1 MGLRKNS
8 AKKLRKERSKW
19 KVESAKEF
27 EKREKELQKMLN
39 RDDGVNPKGR
49 IYVTAGKRKGFALEI
64 PPKTRAITSRIR
76 KTIFDILQEDIVNR
90 TILDLY
96 AGTGAFGIEA
106 LSRGAKNA
114 TFIDDHKIA
123 IDMLKENLEKTGF
136 TKESTVLEQRA
147 DDFLRNAISE
157 KETYDIIFIDPP
169 YKIFNRKDK
178 LNIET
183 LLNTTKRLLPGMLE
197 DIPRKGNEAPEDF
210 PGSIILKHP
219 SKYEVEELNLPEI
232 SLLVNREVGNNAIS
246 FFIIDKYVVE

>member
-1 MGLRKNS
+1 MGLRKKS
-8 AKKLRKERSKW
+8 LRKLRKERSKW
-19 KVESAKEF
+19 KVNSAKEF
-27 EKREKELQKMLN
+27 EKREKELQKLLK
-39 RDDGVNPKGR
+39 RDDGKDSKGK
-49 IYVTAGKRKGFALEI
+49 IYITAGKRKGFSLEI

-76 KTIFDILQEDIVNR
+76 KTIFDILQEDIVNK

-114 TFIDDHKIA
+114 TFIDDHKVA

-136 TKESTVLEQRA
+136 TKESIVMEQRV

-157 KETYDIIFIDPP
+157 KEDYDIIFIDPP

-183 LLNTTKRLLPGMLE
+183 LLNTAKKLLPGIQQ
-197 DIPRKGNEAPEDF
+197 DIPRKGNDAPENF
-210 PGSIILKHP
+210 PGIIILKHP
-219 SKYEVEELNLPEI
+219 TKYEVEELNIPEI

-246 FFIIDKYVVE
+246 FLIIDKYIVE